1 MVEYIVMKHA
11 PSTKQ
16 RMMETALQLFHQ
28 NGIHATTVDQVL
40 EKSGTGKSQF
50 YHYFKNKEGL
60 VHAVLVGFYERLKSG
75 NTLQKKVESWSDL
88 KRWFQFFIDFQKSI
102 QFERGCPLGTIGN
115 DLTSEQQLLR
125 QDVRLI
131 FEFIKG
137 SLGEFFLRM
146 RERGDLSSH
155 TDPQSLAD
163 FCITIMQG
171 GLLLAKIKR
180 ESAPFE
186 NSVAHALKYL
196 QSLRQ

>member
-1 MVEYIVMKHA
+1 MVEYIVMKYA
-11 PSTKQ
+11 PSTRQ
-16 RMMETALQLFHQ
+16 RMMATALQLFHQ

-115 DLTSEQQLLR
+115 DLTGEQQLLR

-131 FEFIKG
+131 FEFIKS
-137 SLGEFFLRM
+137 SLAEFFLRM
-146 RERGDLSSH
+146 KERGDLSSH

-180 ESAPFE
+180 ESGPFE

-196 QSLRQ
+196 QSLRN